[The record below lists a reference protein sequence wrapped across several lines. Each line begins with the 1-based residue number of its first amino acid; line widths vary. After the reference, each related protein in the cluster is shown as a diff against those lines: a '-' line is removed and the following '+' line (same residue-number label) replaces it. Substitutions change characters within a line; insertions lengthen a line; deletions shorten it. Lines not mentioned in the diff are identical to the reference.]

1 MQRNVHEAVR
11 PNISPQ
17 GRSVVNAETS
27 SASSNIPFSLKV
39 EVPSPSDKFASI
51 HSVSSPN
58 LANVNEDGSMSPN
71 GIDIT
76 KLKRA
81 TFGNNSSRSKFR
93 KSVQDSFATAELR
106 SVATTFIKLDIDTSM
121 TELSFDS
128 ADATRNCG
136 LINGEMPFGY
146 LLRSIVEQDS
156 DLELL
161 VRSIIILIVS

>member
-39 EVPSPSDKFASI
+39 EVPSPSDKISAI
-51 HSVSSPN
+51 D
-58 LANVNEDGSMSPN
+58 EDGSMSPN